1 MTDEHELT
9 WIIKQKQINKFKKL
23 EQFEY
28 IIGPQ
33 IHVDSLL
40 FYLILYPKGN
50 KDYYTQ
56 KYVHLYIGVDGP
68 KDDISGITLES
79 TFKIKE
85 LSREFDD
92 ETWNIPLTAVKFE
105 DIQHLKR
112 LSINVLFSID
122 YALRYGR
129 TTELPKLNVVK
140 YYDEY
145 KNSDDSDADTL
156 DDISNENTRYIVS
169 DKPLYMLH
177 DNKPNSKVFEFTWEI
192 KGDLLDKYY
201 MCQFKEWIYHEPI
214 YFGDIWFGIEIY
226 PKGDDG
232 AETWGSIDIT
242 CNFSESKV
250 KELDIEYIV
259 EVREIGSHWSNSCR
273 FIKDNNEFVSMFGNI
288 NDFADIDG
296 LTVDVRIAVCDI
308 MSNNG
313 EIIPKQLWDKYIWND
328 DVKADNEYI
337 EYKTIEWTLKRQ
349 DNESFNDIIGEFK
362 ESNDVYIGDI
372 KFNVEIYPKS
382 FDYDDKI
389 GVYIHYEWDIDKMDA
404 HDFDLRYTIQ
414 VNGEIITKCYDNIDD
429 DDGYFGGELSN
440 KIFDISNEINIIA
453 KFKIS
458 DVWDVDSN
466 LISRNLW
473 NKYLKHNKEK
483 GFINALNAYL
493 ESNQPKNIKNENIKT
508 ETVKP
513 RDNVSS
519 TDMNDIKTTKSSW
532 NFYIMKIF
540 IILTVIFIP
549 TLIDYYFFVFLV

>member
-40 FYLILYPKGN
+40 FYLILYPKGS
-50 KDYYTQ
+50 KDCYTQ
-56 KYVHLYIGVDGP
+56 KYVHLYISVDGR
-68 KDDISGITLES
+68 KDDISGIMLES

-85 LSREFDD
+85 ISREFDD
-92 ETWNIPLTAVKFE
+92 ESWNIPLTAVKFE
-105 DIQHLKR
+105 DIMDLKR
-112 LSINVLFSID
+112 LSINVSFSFD
-122 YALRYGR
+122 YEFNKRN
-129 TTELPKLNVVK
+129 TVLPKLNVVK

-145 KNSDDSDADTL
+145 KSSDDSDVDSY
-156 DDISNENTRYIVS
+156 DDMPNENTRYIVS

-201 MCQFKEWIYHEPI
+201 MCEFSEWIYHEPI
-214 YFGDIWFGIEIY
+214 YFGDIWFGIEVY
-226 PKGDDG
+226 PKGDNG

-242 CNFSESKV
+242 CDFSESKV
-250 KELDIEYIV
+250 KELDIDYIV
-259 EVREIGSHWSNSCR
+259 EAREMGLYWNDSFR
-273 FIKDNNEFVSMFGNI
+273 FIKDSNERASVFGNI

-296 LTVDVRIAVCDI
+296 LTIDVRIAVCDI
-308 MSNNG
+308 MGTNG

-349 DNESFNDIIGEFK
+349 DNESFNDMIGEFK
-362 ESNDVYIGDI
+362 QSNDVYIGDI
-372 KFNVEIYPKS
+372 KFNAEIYPKS

-389 GVYIHYEWDIDKMDA
+389 GVYIHYQCDIHKMDV

-440 KIFDISNEINIIA
+440 KIFDTSNEINIIA

-458 DVWDVDSN
+458 DVWDADSN
-466 LISRNLW
+466 LISRHLW
-473 NKYLKHNKEK
+473 NKYLKHNKSK
-483 GFINALNAYL
+483 GMINAMNAYL
-493 ESNQPKNIKNENIKT
+493 GRNQPKNIKNENIK
-508 ETVKP
+508 
-513 RDNVSS
+513 NSS
-519 TDMNDIKTTKSSW
+519 
-532 NFYIMKIF
+532 
-540 IILTVIFIP
+540 
-549 TLIDYYFFVFLV
+549 